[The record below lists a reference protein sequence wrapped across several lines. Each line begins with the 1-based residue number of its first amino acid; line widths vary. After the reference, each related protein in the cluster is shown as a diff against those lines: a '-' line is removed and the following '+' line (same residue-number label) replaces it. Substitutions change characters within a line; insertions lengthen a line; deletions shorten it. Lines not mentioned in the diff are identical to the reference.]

1 MDTDFE
7 ERMHHHLYSN
17 EGREEQCKRI
27 CKLEELATKMAV
39 VIGVYDL
46 TMSYYNDENPP
57 ALPLF
62 AAEMKELD
70 LEVPSLGFE
79 LPNDGEVSHEG

>member
-46 TMSYYNDENPP
+46 TMGYYNDENPP

-70 LEVPSLGFE
+70 IEVPSLGFE
-79 LPNDGEVSHEG
+79 LPNDNEAHDV

>member
-1 MDTDFE
+1 MATDFE

-17 EGREEQCKRI
+17 EGREEQCERI
-27 CKLEELATKMAV
+27 CKLEKLATKMAV
-39 VIGVYDL
+39 IIGVYDL

-62 AAEMKELD
+62 AVEMKELD

-79 LPNDGEVSHEG
+79 IPNNIEVTDE

>member
-1 MDTDFE
+1 MATDFE
-7 ERMHHHLYSN
+7 DRMHHHLYSN

-27 CKLEELATKMAV
+27 CKLEDLATKMAAI
-39 VIGVYDL
+39 IGVYDL
-46 TMSYYNDENPP
+46 TMGYYNDENPP

-62 AAEMKELD
+62 AVEMKELD

-79 LPNDGEVSHEG
+79 IPNNIEVTDE

>member
-79 LPNDGEVSHEG
+79 LPSDGEAHHV